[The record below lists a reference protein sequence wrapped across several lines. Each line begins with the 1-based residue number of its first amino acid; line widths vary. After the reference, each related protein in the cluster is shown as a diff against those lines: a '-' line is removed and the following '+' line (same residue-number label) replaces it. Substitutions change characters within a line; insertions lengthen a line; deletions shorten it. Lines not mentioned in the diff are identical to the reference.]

1 MNSKIL
7 FLAVFLALAFIVK
20 AQYDEDG
27 TSTSTDAS
35 YYDYDY
41 VKKRSN
47 VNKRSDYEDGASTS
61 TDASVGKKRSIDI
74 IRRAI
79 MKRNCTK

>member
-41 VKKRSN
+41 VKKRSI
-47 VNKRSDYEDGASTS
+47 VNKSPKTQFYWHNNFNYSE
-61 TDASVGKKRSIDI
+61 
-74 IRRAI
+74 IRI
-79 MKRNCTK
+79 NIRNLKLFDQ